1 MPDVTIAAIP
11 GTGDLDPT
19 AAADADQA
27 RATDARPPRLPV
39 NGRFGRGEI
48 DRRASGV
55 ASVARDGAVSAV
67 HARRVIAALLYGSS
81 IPESVAAGWSGDLQ
95 LRVDIAD
102 RLRLL
107 LFTKAM
113 QEADGGL
120 RLDRIADRASAS
132 GWATQLCRAAL
143 PSAARDVRLRQRERP
158 HPMVGGGQDNQ
169 VANRPRTITE
179 VAELV
184 APTSVVTAAGIQVA
198 GEHAADTGLLV
209 VAGMRSGSR
218 RHRGAAHLRRILG
231 VQAPARPP
239 DLETRQRIAALLDRD
254 PKAARRSALA
264 ELARRR
270 GLPAGSIGADDLLA
284 ALWAGYPQDA
294 LLTLAGRDHR
304 YAHVVAAAAVSQR
317 PAIRADVA
325 AALTAQIRRLES
337 GDPAWED
344 LATELVAAFLAH
356 ISDLPS
362 EFSPAHRTA
371 TPKSVDEKALE
382 ATSFAEFA
390 DRAASFGSAPLGS
403 VPALVESELQDRLT
417 LIEAVVADL
426 RHRSAA

>member
-1 MPDVTIAAIP
+1 MPRVST
-11 GTGDLDPT
+11 TT
-19 AAADADQA
+19 AAGAGQAPADAA
-27 RATDARPPRLPV
+27 CLPRLPV
-39 NGRFGRGEI
+39 NCRFGRGEI
-48 DRRASGV
+48 SRRASDV
-55 ASVARDGAVSAV
+55 AVVARDGAVSAV
-67 HARRVIAALLYGSS
+67 HARRVVAALLYGSS
-81 IPESVAAGWSGDLQ
+81 IPESVAAGWSGDRQ
-95 LRVDIAD
+95 FRADIAD

-120 RLDRIADRASAS
+120 RLDRVAGGASVS

-143 PSAARDVRLRQRERP
+143 PSAARDVRLRQREHQYP
-158 HPMVGGGQDNQ
+158 TVGGGELDGTGLY
-169 VANRPRTITE
+169 RTITE

-184 APTSVVTAAGIQVA
+184 APTAVGVAGVQVP
-198 GEHAADTGLLV
+198 GEHAADNGLSA

-218 RHRGAAHLRRILG
+218 RHRGAAHLQRSLG
-231 VQAPARPP
+231 VPAPARPP
-239 DLETRQRIAALLDRD
+239 DPEARQQVVAALDRD
-254 PKAARRSALA
+254 PEAARRSVRA

-270 GLPAGSIGADDLLA
+270 GLPAGPIGADDPLA

-294 LLTLAGRDHR
+294 LLTLAGRDYR
-304 YAHVVAAAAVSQR
+304 YAHVVAAAAVSPR

-325 AALTAQIRRLES
+325 AALTAQIRRTEP

-371 TPKSVDEKALE
+371 TPKSVDEKIVE
-382 ATSFAEFA
+382 ATTFAECA
-390 DRAASFGSAPLGS
+390 HRAASFLLAPLGS
-403 VPALVESELQDRLT
+403 VPAMVESELQERLA
-417 LIEAVVADL
+417 LIEAVIADL
-426 RHRSAA
+426 RHRPAA